1 MNIMHKILK
10 NKLSPLAIEVTQ
22 NSGTEIAYT
31 GKYNNFYEEGIY
43 KCICCDTNLFLSSE
57 KFNSGSGWPSFKK
70 SIKGSI
76 KYVEDNSF
84 NMKRVE
90 VRCKSCE
97 AHLGHVFDDGP
108 LPTKKRYCI
117 NSVSLN
123 FKSDQDEL

>member
-1 MNIMHKILK
+1 MHKFFK
-10 NKLSPLAIEVTQ
+10 NKLSPLAVEVTQ
-22 NSGTEIAYT
+22 NSGTEIAHT
-31 GKYNNFYEEGIY
+31 GKYNNFYEAGIY

-57 KFNSGSGWPSFKK
+57 KFDSGSGWPSFKK
-70 SIKGSI
+70 SITANI
-76 KYVEDNSF
+76 NYVEDYSS

-90 VRCKSCE
+90 VRCKSCD

-108 LPTKKRYCI
+108 LPTRKRYCI

>member
-1 MNIMHKILK
+1 MHKFLK
-10 NKLSPLAIEVTQ
+10 NKLSPLAVEVTQ

-31 GKYNNFYEEGIY
+31 GKYNNFYEVGIY
-43 KCICCDTNLFLSSE
+43 KCICCDTNLFFSSE

-70 SIKGSI
+70 SISGSI
-76 KYVEDNSF
+76 NYVEDYTF

-90 VRCKSCE
+90 VRCKSCN

-108 LPTKKRYCI
+108 LPTRKRYCI